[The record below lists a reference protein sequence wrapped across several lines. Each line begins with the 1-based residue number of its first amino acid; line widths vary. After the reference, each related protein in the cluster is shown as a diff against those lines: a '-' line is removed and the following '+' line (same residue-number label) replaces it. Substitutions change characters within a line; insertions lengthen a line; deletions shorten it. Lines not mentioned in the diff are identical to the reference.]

1 MKKVL
6 GLAVGFL
13 LMTACN
19 KFDNGGLVKNADKN
33 LTRQTWKL
41 DKYLRNG
48 NDETSALVISNFEE
62 TWEDGGTLIRN
73 YVYDGNQVSESGSWE
88 LKPDTEQ
95 VKIDG
100 VSSLQLTNQ
109 TSTVSTSDVEIL
121 RLKKKEFWYFFE
133 NGSDRH
139 EFRFIPIN

>member
-1 MKKVL
+1 MKRFLSLVL
-6 GLAVGFL
+6 IAFALG
-13 LMTACN
+13 ACN

-48 NDETSALVISNFEE
+48 NDETSALLISNFEE
-62 TWEDGGTLIRN
+62 TWQDGGTLIRN
-73 YVYDGNQVSESGSWE
+73 YAYDGNQVTETGSWE
-88 LKPDTEQ
+88 LKTDTEQ

-121 RLKKKEFWYFFE
+121 RLKKKEFWYFFD

-139 EFRFIPIN
+139 EFRFVPKN

>member
-1 MKKVL
+1 
-6 GLAVGFL
+6 
-13 LMTACN
+13 MTAALFTSCK
-19 KFDNGGLVKNADKN
+19 KFEGGGLVRNADKN

-41 DKYLRNG
+41 DKYFRNG
-48 NDETSALVISNFEE
+48 NDETSQLLISGFEE
-62 TWEDGGTLIRN
+62 TWQDGGTLIRN
-73 YVYDGNQVSESGSWE
+73 YSYDGSQVSESGSWQ
-88 LKPDTEQ
+88 LKTDTKQ

-133 NGSDRH
+133 NGSDKH
-139 EFRFIPIN
+139 EFHFVPKN